1 MLIVQ
6 CGCNTVSGLYA
17 VCIYHILTCGDIPL
31 VEGAV
36 VRTGGELE
44 VVQGPGDA
52 GDLAL
57 VPLQHVQGLEGDG
70 VVHVDGV
77 LHTGHVARSAK
88 LKTEHLDTLI
98 AATRRWPPWLNKLIL
113 RINIIK
119 YPLLD
124 TPLYLSA
131 PALPHRELVEEPHVV
146 NEDVEEPDL
155 VREPGGN
162 VETRRVD
169 GHAEDVLSKPLKCR
183 WFKTTSLDN
192 RRHLGELYALGPVVP
207 HADGVVP
214 AAGDQQRLAVAHV
227 QTLDGVAVEGVEQDR
242 EHAPL
247 LRTLLL
253 LHGEGV
259 EKQIRGERHEEIL
272 LGADCERFD

>member
-1 MLIVQ
+1 M
-6 CGCNTVSGLYA
+6 
-17 VCIYHILTCGDIPL
+17 
-31 VEGAV
+31 
-36 VRTGGELE
+36 
-44 VVQGPGDA
+44 
-52 GDLAL
+52 
-57 VPLQHVQGLEGDG
+57 
-70 VVHVDGV
+70 
-77 LHTGHVARSAK
+77 
-88 LKTEHLDTLI
+88 
-98 AATRRWPPWLNKLIL
+98 
-113 RINIIK
+113 
-119 YPLLD
+119 
-124 TPLYLSA
+124 
-131 PALPHRELVEEPHVV
+131 
-146 NEDVEEPDL
+146 
-155 VREPGGN
+155 
-162 VETRRVD
+162 
-169 GHAEDVLSKPLKCR
+169 CR

-227 QTLDGVAVEGVEQDR
+227 QALDGVAVEGVEQDR